1 MDMVQ
6 QSKWNRFWL
15 ILVEE
20 HPAQGETK
28 IPLIPHAD
36 LKGSVVKTEDHRSH
50 HCKQDTQTQ

>member
-1 MDMVQ
+1 MVQ